1 MVMCGIGGM
10 LGNPETAVVQR
21 MNQLQVHRGPD
32 GQNIWSNDHVAFA
45 HTRLAIVDVHG
56 SQQPIHG
63 SNEHTL
69 IVNGEIYNHRQ
80 LRSKLTNYPFTT
92 SGDSEV
98 ILALH
103 EQYLAKNPQRPSA
116 SDHASWLEQLDGMY
130 AIALWDGLNQQLI
143 LARDSLGIKPLVKT
157 KVEGTLLF
165 ASEVKA
171 LRADERHVPELDEV
185 ALAARMV
192 WEYPLDATTLLKGVT
207 QVRPGTVETWE
218 LNEEGEAFMSGRA
231 TIRRQIVD
239 PEASW
244 NPVTQG
250 PILLDSFVSSVQQRL
265 MADVPVGIVLSGGLD
280 SSLVA
285 AVAQEAASRAEQ
297 PVPEC
302 WTVAESEDNPDW
314 KAAELVASHFDLH
327 HHQHILEPN
336 AFERALPNLIWHGED
351 IDVTVLFFQPLFE
364 TMAKKVKVGLCG
376 QGADELHAGY
386 PRYRDLPQHAHLLRQ
401 RLQSLPSTVQ
411 NSLENGPLTEEEGW
425 FSPHQRPEEQTKDL
439 STFLQFELDHGQL
452 SNFQLRLVDRHSMAH
467 SLEVRVPF
475 LGAPHLNAANG
486 LPMEWRLP
494 QSMEEKAALREAA
507 NLTGLP
513 KEIVRRPKMPAGR
526 ATSPTMLQTFL
537 DEYSSETEQLVAK
550 YESLSPIFKGQSELA
565 LGLGLFE
572 SMHLNNG
579 GRVKRGGDIHTLLS
593 EVLP

>member
-1 MVMCGIGGM
+1 MCGIGGM
-10 LGNPETAVVQR
+10 LGNPDTAVVQR

-32 GQNIWSNDHVAFA
+32 GQNVWSNDHVAFA

-69 IVNGEIYNHRQ
+69 IVNGEIYNHLQ

-103 EQYLAKNPQRPSA
+103 EQYLANSHKSPSA

-157 KVEGTLLF
+157 EVEGTLLF

-218 LNEEGEAFMSGRA
+218 LNDVGEAFMSGRA

-239 PEASW
+239 PGTSW

-327 HHQHILEPN
+327 HHQHILEPD

-494 QSMEEKAALREAA
+494 PSMEEKAALREAA

-537 DEYSSETEQLVAK
+537 AEYSSETEQLMAK

>member
-1 MVMCGIGGM
+1 MCGIGGM
-10 LGNPETAVVQR
+10 LGNPDIAVVRR
-21 MNQLQVHRGPD
+21 MNQLQLHRGPD
-32 GQNIWSNDHVAFA
+32 GQNVWSDDNVAFG

-63 SNEHTL
+63 SNERTL
-69 IVNGEIYNHRQ
+69 IVNGEIYNHRK
-80 LRSKLTNYPFTT
+80 LRTKLNQYPFST

-103 EQYLAKNPQRPSA
+103 DQFLATNQLVPSA
-116 SDHASWLEQLDGMY
+116 NDHASWLKELDGMFS
-130 AIALWDGLNQQLI
+130 IALWDAQNKQLI
-143 LARDSLGIKPLVKT
+143 LARDSLGIKPMVKT
-157 KVEGTLLF
+157 EVEGTLLF

-171 LRADERHVPELDEV
+171 LRADERHVPELDDI

-207 QVRPGTVETWE
+207 QVQPGTVETWE
-218 LNEEGEAFMSGRA
+218 LNEHGNAFMSGRA
-231 TIRRQIVD
+231 VIKHQLVQ
-239 PEASW
+239 PESEW
-244 NPVTQG
+244 NPRTQA
-250 PILLDSFVSSVQQRL
+250 PVLLDSFVSSVQQRL

-302 WTVAESEDNPDW
+302 WTVAESEENADW
-314 KAAELVASHFDLH
+314 KAAELVASHFDLR
-327 HHQHILEPN
+327 HHQHILEPD

-351 IDVTVLFFQPLFE
+351 LDVTVLFFQPLFE

-386 PRYRDLPQHAHLLRQ
+386 PRYRDLTQHAGLLRQ
-401 RLQSLPSTVQ
+401 RLQSLPHSTQ
-411 NSLENGPLTEEEGW
+411 ATLENGPLEREEGW
-425 FSPHQRPEEQTKDL
+425 LSPHQRPEEQAKNLD
-439 STFLQFELDHGQL
+439 TFLQFELDHGQL

-475 LGAPHLNAANG
+475 LGTPHLKAANR
-486 LPMEWRLP
+486 LPMDWRLP
-494 QSMEEKAALREAA
+494 SNLEEKAALREAA
-507 NLTGLP
+507 DLTGLP

-537 DEYSSETEQLVAK
+537 DDFSSETEQLVAK

-572 SMHLNNG
+572 SMHLLDG
-579 GRVKRGGDIHTLLS
+579 GRVKKGGDIRTLLT

>member
-1 MVMCGIGGM
+1 MCGIGGM
-10 LGNPETAVVQR
+10 LGNPDTAVVQR

-32 GQNIWSNDHVAFA
+32 GQNVWSNDHVAFA

-69 IVNGEIYNHRQ
+69 IVNGEIYNHLQ

-103 EQYLAKNPQRPSA
+103 EQYLANSHKSPSA

-157 KVEGTLLF
+157 EVEGTLLF

-218 LNEEGEAFMSGRA
+218 LNDVGEAFMSGRA

-327 HHQHILEPN
+327 HHQHILEPD

-494 QSMEEKAALREAA
+494 PSMEEKAALREAA

-537 DEYSSETEQLVAK
+537 DEYSSETEQLMAK

>member
-1 MVMCGIGGM
+1 MCGIGGM

-32 GQNIWSNDHVAFA
+32 GQNVWSNDHVAFA

>member
-1 MVMCGIGGM
+1 MCGIGGM
-10 LGNPETAVVQR
+10 LGNPDTAVVQR

-32 GQNIWSNDHVAFA
+32 GQNVWSNDYVAFA

-69 IVNGEIYNHRQ
+69 IVNGEIYNHLQ

-103 EQYLAKNPQRPSA
+103 EQYLANSHKSPSA

-157 KVEGTLLF
+157 EVEGTLLF

-218 LNEEGEAFMSGRA
+218 LNDVGEAFMSGRA

-239 PEASW
+239 PGTSW

-327 HHQHILEPN
+327 HHQHILKPD

-494 QSMEEKAALREAA
+494 PSMEEKAALREAA

-537 DEYSSETEQLVAK
+537 TEYSSETEQLMAK

>member
-1 MVMCGIGGM
+1 MCGIGGM
-10 LGNPETAVVQR
+10 LGNPDTAVVQR

-32 GQNIWSNDHVAFA
+32 GQNVWSNDHVAFA

-69 IVNGEIYNHRQ
+69 IVNGEIYNHLQ

-103 EQYLAKNPQRPSA
+103 EQYLANSHKSPSA

-157 KVEGTLLF
+157 EVEGTLLF

-218 LNEEGEAFMSGRA
+218 LNDEGEAFMSGRA

-239 PEASW
+239 PGTSW
-244 NPVTQG
+244 NPMTQG

-327 HHQHILEPN
+327 HHQHILEPD

-475 LGAPHLNAANG
+475 LGAPHLNAANR

-494 QSMEEKAALREAA
+494 RSMEEKAALREAA

-537 DEYSSETEQLVAK
+537 DEYSSETEQLMAK

>member
-1 MVMCGIGGM
+1 MCGIGGM
-10 LGNPETAVVQR
+10 LGNPDIAVAQR
-21 MNQLQVHRGPD
+21 MNQLQYHRGPD
-32 GQNIWSNDHVAFA
+32 GQNVWSDERVAFA

-63 SNEHTL
+63 SKERTL

-80 LRSKLTNYPFTT
+80 LRSNLKHYPFTT

-103 EQYLAKNPQRPSA
+103 DRFLASGQQRPTA
-116 SDHASWLEQLDGMY
+116 SDHASWLEQLDGMF

-157 KVEGTLLF
+157 QVEGTLLF

-171 LRADERHVPELDEV
+171 LRADERHVPKLDEV

-207 QVRPGTVETWE
+207 QVHPGTVETWQ
-218 LNEEGEAFMSGRA
+218 LNDDGEAFMSGRA
-231 TIRRQIVD
+231 TIRQQIVS
-239 PEASW
+239 PEPSW
-244 NPVTQG
+244 NPATQA
-250 PILLDSFVSSVQQRL
+250 PVLLDSFVSSVQQRL

-314 KAAELVASHFDLH
+314 KAAELVASHFDLR
-327 HHQHILEPN
+327 HHQHILEPD

-364 TMAKKVKVGLCG
+364 TMAEKVKVGLCG

-386 PRYRDLPQHAHLLRQ
+386 PRYRDLTQHAHLLRQ
-401 RLQSLPSTVQ
+401 RLRSLPPTVQ
-411 NSLENGPLTEEEGW
+411 TSLEEGPLTEDDGW
-425 FSPHQRPEEQTKDL
+425 FSPHQRPEEQAKDL
-439 STFLQFELDHGQL
+439 DTFLQFELDHGQL

-475 LGAPHLNAANG
+475 LGAPHLNAANR

-494 QSMEEKAALREAA
+494 SSMEEKAALREAA

-537 DEYSSETEQLVAK
+537 NEFSSETEQLVAK
-550 YESLSPIFKGQSELA
+550 YERLSPVFKGQSELA

-572 SMHLNNG
+572 SMHLIEG
-579 GRVKRGGDIHTLLS
+579 GRVKRVGDVSTLLS

>member
-1 MVMCGIGGM
+1 MCGIGGM
-10 LGNPETAVVQR
+10 LGNPDITVTQR
-21 MNQLQVHRGPD
+21 MNSLQIHRGPD
-32 GQNIWSNDHVAFA
+32 GQDVWSDEFIALG
-45 HTRLAIVDVHG
+45 HTRLAIIDIHG
-56 SQQPIHG
+56 SQQPLHG
-63 SNEHTL
+63 PQQQTL
-69 IVNGEIYNHRQ
+69 IVNGEIYNHLE
-80 LRSKLTNYPFTT
+80 LRNKYANYPFTT

-103 EQYLAKNPQRPSA
+103 HQCLSQNQQTPTAGV
-116 SDHASWLEQLDGMY
+116 HASWLAKLDGMY
-130 AIALWDGLNQQLI
+130 AIALWDSKNRQLV

-157 KVEGTLLF
+157 EVEGTLLF

-171 LRADERHVPELDEV
+171 LRADERHIPELDEL

-218 LNEEGEAFMSGRA
+218 IDEKGGAFMSGRA
-231 TIRRQIVD
+231 FIQRQTVA
-239 PEASW
+239 PSKSW
-244 NPVTQG
+244 SPITQA
-250 PILLDSFVSSVQQRL
+250 PLLLDSFVSSVQQRL

-285 AVAQEAASRAEQ
+285 AVAKEAASRAQQ

-302 WTVAESEDNPDW
+302 WTVAESEENPDW
-314 KAAELVASHFDLH
+314 KAAENVASHFDLQ
-327 HHQHILEPN
+327 HHQHILEPES
-336 AFERALPNLIWHGED
+336 FERTLPNLIWHGED
-351 IDVTVLFFQPLFE
+351 LDVTVMFFQPLFE
-364 TMAKKVKVGLCG
+364 IMAKKVKVGLCG

-386 PRYRDLPQHAHLLRQ
+386 PRYRNLSQHAKILRG
-401 RLQSLPSTVQ
+401 RLNGLPTKHQKSLDS
-411 NSLENGPLTEEEGW
+411 GPLSEEEGW
-425 FSPHQRPEEQTKDL
+425 FKTHHRPEEQASSLCET
-439 STFLQFELDHGQL
+439 LQFEMDHGQL

-475 LGAPHLNAANG
+475 LGRPHLNYANT

-494 QSMEEKAALREAA
+494 PSLEEKAALREAA
-507 NLTGLP
+507 DLTGLP

-526 ATSPTMLQTFL
+526 ATSPTMLQMFL
-537 DEYSSETEQLVAK
+537 DEYSSESEQLVSK
-550 YESLSPIFKGQSELA
+550 YTTLSSLFKGQTELA

-572 SMHLNNG
+572 AMHIVDC
-579 GRVKRGGDIHTLLS
+579 GRVKKGGDISTLLS

>member
-1 MVMCGIGGM
+1 MCGIGGM
-10 LGNPETAVVQR
+10 LGNPDTAVVQR

-32 GQNIWSNDHVAFA
+32 GQNVWSNDHVAFA
-45 HTRLAIVDVHG
+45 HARLAIVDVHG

-103 EQYLAKNPQRPSA
+103 EQYLANNHQSPSA

-157 KVEGTLLF
+157 EVEGTLLF

-218 LNEEGEAFMSGRA
+218 LNDEGEAFMSGRA

-239 PEASW
+239 PETSW

-250 PILLDSFVSSVQQRL
+250 PMLLDSFVSSVQQRL

-314 KAAELVASHFDLH
+314 KAAELVASHFDLR
-327 HHQHILEPN
+327 HHQHILEPD

-475 LGAPHLNAANG
+475 LGAPHLSAANA

-494 QSMEEKAALREAA
+494 PNMEEKAALREAA

-537 DEYSSETEQLVAK
+537 DEFSSETEQLVTK

-572 SMHLNNG
+572 SMHLING

>member
-1 MVMCGIGGM
+1 MCGIGGM
-10 LGNPETAVVQR
+10 LGNPDLAVVER
-21 MNQLQVHRGPD
+21 MNQLQLHRGPD
-32 GQNIWSNDHVAFA
+32 GQNVWSDDYVAFG

-63 SNEHTL
+63 SNGRTL
-69 IVNGEIYNHRQ
+69 IVNGEIYNHRH
-80 LRSKLTNYPFTT
+80 LRSKLKQYPFFT

-103 EQYLAKNPQRPSA
+103 DQFLAKNQQAPSA
-116 SDHASWLEQLDGMY
+116 NDHASWLKELDGMF
-130 AIALWDGLNQQLI
+130 AIALWDGHNQQLI
-143 LARDSLGIKPLVKT
+143 LARDSLGIKPMVKT
-157 KVEGTLLF
+157 EVEGTLLF

-171 LRADERHVPELDEV
+171 LRADERHVPELDDI

-207 QVRPGTVETWE
+207 QVQPGTVETWE
-218 LNEEGEAFMSGRA
+218 LNEHGKAFMSGRA
-231 TIRRQIVD
+231 VIKHQLVKPD
-239 PEASW
+239 SEW
-244 NPVTQG
+244 NPVTQA
-250 PILLDSFVSSVQQRL
+250 PVLLDSFVSSVQQRL

-302 WTVAESEDNPDW
+302 WTVAESEENADW
-314 KAAELVASHFDLH
+314 KAAELVASHFDLR
-327 HHQHILEPN
+327 HHQHILEPD

-386 PRYRDLPQHAHLLRQ
+386 PRYRDLTQHALLLRQ
-401 RLQSLPSTVQ
+401 RLQSLPQSIQTA
-411 NSLENGPLTEEEGW
+411 LEDGPLRTEEGW
-425 FSPHQRPEEQTKDL
+425 LSPHQRPEEQTKNLDE
-439 STFLQFELDHGQL
+439 FLQFELDHGQL

-475 LGAPHLNAANG
+475 LGTPHLKAANR
-486 LPMEWRLP
+486 LPMDWRLP
-494 QSMEEKAALREAA
+494 SSLEEKAALREAA
-507 NLTGLP
+507 DLTGLP

-537 DEYSSETEQLVAK
+537 DEFSSETEQLVAK
-550 YESLSPIFKGQSELA
+550 YESLSPIFKGQAELA

-572 SMHLNNG
+572 SMHLLDG
-579 GRVKRGGDIHTLLS
+579 GRVKKGGDVYTLLT

>member
-1 MVMCGIGGM
+1 MCGIGGM

>member
-1 MVMCGIGGM
+1 MCGIGGM
-10 LGNPETAVVQR
+10 LGNPDTAVVQR

-32 GQNIWSNDHVAFA
+32 GQNVWSNDHVAFA

-69 IVNGEIYNHRQ
+69 IVNGEIYNHLQ

-103 EQYLAKNPQRPSA
+103 EQYLANSHKSPSA

-157 KVEGTLLF
+157 EVEGTLLF

-218 LNEEGEAFMSGRA
+218 LNDVGEAFMSGRA

-327 HHQHILEPN
+327 HHQHILEPD

-494 QSMEEKAALREAA
+494 PSMEEKAALREAA

-537 DEYSSETEQLVAK
+537 AEYSSETEQLMAK

>member
-1 MVMCGIGGM
+1 MCGIGGM
-10 LGNPETAVVQR
+10 LGNPDTAVAQR
-21 MNQLQVHRGPD
+21 MNRLQVHRGPD
-32 GQNIWSNDHVAFA
+32 GQNVWSNDHVAFA

-69 IVNGEIYNHRQ
+69 IVNGEIYNHLQ

-103 EQYLAKNPQRPSA
+103 EQYLANSHKSPSA

-157 KVEGTLLF
+157 EVEGTLLF

-218 LNEEGEAFMSGRA
+218 LNDVGEAFMSGRA

-239 PEASW
+239 PEVSW

-327 HHQHILEPN
+327 HHQHILEPD

-439 STFLQFELDHGQL
+439 GTFLQFELDHGQL

-475 LGAPHLNAANG
+475 LGAPHLNATNG

-494 QSMEEKAALREAA
+494 PSMEEKAALREAA

>member
-1 MVMCGIGGM
+1 MCGIGGM
-10 LGNPETAVVQR
+10 LGNPDTAVVQR

-32 GQNIWSNDHVAFA
+32 GQNVWSNDHVAFA
-45 HTRLAIVDVHG
+45 HARLAIVDVHG

-69 IVNGEIYNHRQ
+69 IVNGEIYNHLQ

-103 EQYLAKNPQRPSA
+103 EQYLANSHKSPSA

-157 KVEGTLLF
+157 EVEGTLLF

-218 LNEEGEAFMSGRA
+218 LNDEGEAFMSGRA

-327 HHQHILEPN
+327 HHQHILEPD

-475 LGAPHLNAANG
+475 LGAPHLNAANA

-494 QSMEEKAALREAA
+494 PSMEEKAALREAA

-537 DEYSSETEQLVAK
+537 DEYSSETEQLMAK